1 MGELM
6 FDIGIIGAGPAGYT
20 AAIRAS
26 QYGLKVV
33 LFEKNE
39 IGGTCLNRGCIPT
52 KSLLHCVK
60 IYSEVK
66 NASKLGI
73 NSENISYDYSVI
85 SAKKNDVVQKIR
97 KSLTQ
102 LIESYGVEIVNA
114 EAKIKDKNTIIS
126 QGNSYECK
134 NIIIAT
140 GSIPNNLDFK
150 GDYSKNFILNSD
162 DILSLDK
169 LPDSI
174 LIVGSGAIGIEWAR
188 IFSELDKKVSMVD
201 IAQNLV
207 PIADVDVS
215 NRIERIFKRKRIDYY
230 LNTSIEMISGTNV
243 LLSNQKQINTDCI
256 LVAAGR
262 SALKLNDDF
271 CLKNVDMNKFIDA
284 DKNNKTSVVNIYAI
298 GDVNGKSMLAH
309 SAIHQALEAVEN
321 IKNNIDSDFCP
332 NLVPSV
338 IYGSPE
344 IAWIGFTE
352 QKLVEQGITYN
363 KSLFPIAALGKAHAD
378 NDIEGFVKIL
388 ADDKKILGAH
398 IVSNEASALIQQ
410 IAIAINN
417 NISPADIEKVIF
429 AHPTY
434 SEGIFEAILGLKN
447 MSLHLPQPK

>member
-1 MGELM
+1 
-6 FDIGIIGAGPAGYT
+6 
-20 AAIRAS
+20 
-26 QYGLKVV
+26 

-52 KSLLHCVK
+52 KSLLHCAK

-114 EAKIKDKNTIIS
+114 GAKIKDKNTITS

-140 GSIPNNLDFK
+140 GSIPNTLDFK
-150 GDYSKNFILNSD
+150 GEYSRSFVLNSD

-188 IFSELDKKVSMVD
+188 IFSELDKKVSVVE

-243 LLSNQKQINTDCI
+243 LLSNQKQINVDCI

-262 SALKLNDDF
+262 SALKLNDDY
-271 CLKNVDMNKFIDA
+271 CSKNIDMNKFIDT
-284 DKNNKTSVVNIYAI
+284 DKNNKTSIDNIYAI

-309 SAIHQALEAVEN
+309 SAIHQAIEAVEN
-321 IKNNIDSDFCP
+321 IKNNIDSEFCP

-352 QKLVEQGITYN
+352 QKLIERGITYN
-363 KSLFPIAALGKAHAD
+363 KSLFPIAALGKAQAD

-410 IAIAINN
+410 VAIAINN
-417 NISPADIEKVIF
+417 NISPAD
-429 AHPTY
+429 
-434 SEGIFEAILGLKN
+434 
-447 MSLHLPQPK
+447 